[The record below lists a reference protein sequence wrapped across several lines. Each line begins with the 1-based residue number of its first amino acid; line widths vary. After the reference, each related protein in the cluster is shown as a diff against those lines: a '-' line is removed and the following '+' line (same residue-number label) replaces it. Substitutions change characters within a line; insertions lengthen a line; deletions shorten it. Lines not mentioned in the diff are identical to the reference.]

1 MIYLLLILLLFFNKI
16 KSYDESIA
24 IKSIILASLC
34 YNNLKS
40 YYNFSID
47 LLLTFLRN
55 FVRHGMHY
63 LRSPSEH
70 FFLLCSLV
78 DIKNFLGSHN
88 KKIPEEL
95 NQF

>member
-1 MIYLLLILLLFFNKI
+1 M
-16 KSYDESIA
+16 
-24 IKSIILASLC
+24 
-34 YNNLKS
+34 
-40 YYNFSID
+40 
-47 LLLTFLRN
+47 RN

-95 NQF
+95 NQLINEMFNVLNFFIMGDGHLAIFNKYDFSS